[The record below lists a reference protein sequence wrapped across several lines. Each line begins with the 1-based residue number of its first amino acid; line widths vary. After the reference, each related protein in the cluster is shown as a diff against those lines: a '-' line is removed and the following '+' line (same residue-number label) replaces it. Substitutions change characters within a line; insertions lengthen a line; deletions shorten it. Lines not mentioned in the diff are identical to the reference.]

1 MHVAIEYILVV
12 AAGLL
17 IMSVIASKASTRFGI
32 PALVLFLGI
41 GMLAGSEG
49 PGGIYFDDA
58 ALAQAIGVVSLMFIL
73 FSGGLATDWHAI
85 RPVLG
90 RGLALA
96 NVGVALSALMMGL
109 FASYVLGFSWL
120 EGLLLGVIVSSTD
133 AAAVFAV
140 LRASGVDLADDL
152 EPLIELESGSNDPI
166 AVFLTAA
173 VTSLLLHPGASVLA
187 LVPEFILEMVLGTV
201 AGVVMGR
208 VMALAINRLRLTA
221 EGLYPVLMIAM
232 VLLTY
237 GGTAAL
243 GGNGF
248 LAVYLAGIVV
258 GNLDFVH
265 KRSLILFHDG
275 LAWLVQIAMFLT
287 LGLLVFP
294 SRLLP
299 VAGSGLLAA
308 AFLIVLARPLSVI
321 LALAPF
327 RMRLREMLMVSWV
340 GLRGA
345 VPIVLATFPLLA
357 GLPHADLIFNMVFF
371 IVVTSVL
378 LQGTSIP
385 LVGRLLGVGSP
396 PVAPRATRLFVPRV
410 TVRSHVAEF
419 EIDAR
424 SRFRGATVL
433 DLGLPPGALVVAIN
447 RGSDRIVPGGGTVLR
462 AGDQLLILG
471 DDPVLEEVQRHL
483 TDVERPA

>member
-1 MHVAIEYILVV
+1 MHFPIEYILLV
-12 AAGLL
+12 AAALL
-17 IMSVIASKASTRFGI
+17 IVSVIASKASTRFGI

-58 ALAQAIGVVSLMFIL
+58 ALAQAIGVVALMFIL

-85 RPVLG
+85 RPVLA
-90 RGLALA
+90 RGLVLA
-96 NVGVALSALMMGL
+96 NIGVAVSALLVGL
-109 FASYVLGFSWL
+109 FATYVLGFTWL
-120 EGLLLGVIVSSTD
+120 EGVLLGVIVSSTD

-140 LRASGVDLADDL
+140 LSASGVDLSDDL
-152 EPLIELESGSNDPI
+152 EPLIEMESGSNDPI
-166 AVFLTAA
+166 AVFLTTG
-173 VTSLLLHPGASVLA
+173 VIELLQHPGTPVLA
-187 LVPEFILEMVLGTV
+187 LVPEFIWEMLLGTI

-208 VMALAINRLRLTA
+208 AMALVINRLRLTA

-265 KRSLILFHDG
+265 KRSLTQFHDG
-275 LAWLVQIAMFLT
+275 LAWLMQIAMFLT

-294 SRLLP
+294 SQLLP
-299 VAGSGLLAA
+299 VAGAGLLAA
-308 AFLIVLARPLSVI
+308 AFLIVVARPLSVI
-321 LALAPF
+321 AALSPF
-327 RMRLREMLMVSWV
+327 RMRLPEMLMVAWV

-357 GLPHADLIFNMVFF
+357 GLPHADIIFNMVFF

-378 LQGTSIP
+378 LQGTTIP
-385 LVGRLLGVGSP
+385 LAGRLLGLSAP
-396 PVAPRATRLFVPRV
+396 PVAPRAARVFVPRV
-410 TVRSHVAEF
+410 TVSSHVAEF
-419 EIDAR
+419 EIGAG
-424 SRFRGATVL
+424 SRFRGASVL
-433 DLGLPPGALVVAIN
+433 DLGLPPGALVVAVN
-447 RGSDRIVPGGGTVLR
+447 RGSERIVPGGGTVLR
-462 AGDQLLILG
+462 AGDQLMILA
-471 DDPVLEEVQRHL
+471 DDPVLAEVQRRL
-483 TDVERPA
+483 TSDEREQ